1 MIFRSTQSRQNRK
14 IKTQNFYSLHR
25 IFQKRFVL
33 LLTSAA
39 ILSSLIFSLL
49 AFYFTFENL
58 NLFKSIAFDTYPQF
72 VRHIERE
79 SHWVMTSLLIS
90 IAATGFSVFKISMRM
105 TSHLIDPLVVM
116 EKHMRKVIQGDWQSS
131 QFRVSESSDFRDLTL
146 TYDYLLNT
154 LKSMTE
160 NEIELLSRMR
170 LDAREKETV
179 RIWAELMNE
188 KRRRLGL
195 PEVSVTSLMTDVK
208 PSQHHAS

>member
-1 MIFRSTQSRQNRK
+1 MIFRSTQSHQSRK
-14 IKTQNFYSLHR
+14 MKTQNFYSLHGV
-25 IFQKRFVL
+25 FQKRFVI

-39 ILSSLIFSLL
+39 LVSSLIFSLL

-79 SHWVMTSLLIS
+79 SQWVMMSLLIS
-90 IAATGFSVFKISMRM
+90 MLATGFSVYKISTRM
-105 TSHLIDPLVVM
+105 TSHLIDPLVAM
-116 EKHMRKVIQGDWQSS
+116 EKHMRKVVQGDWQSS
-131 QFRVSESSDFRDLTL
+131 KFRVSESNDFRDLTL

-179 RIWAELMNE
+179 HIWAELMNE

-195 PEVSVTSLMTDVK
+195 TEVSVTSLMTDVR
-208 PSQHHAS
+208 PSQHRVS

>member
-14 IKTQNFYSLHR
+14 MKTQNFYSLHR

-58 NLFKSIAFDTYPQF
+58 NLFKSIAFDTFPQF

-79 SHWVMTSLLIS
+79 SHWVMMSLLIS
-90 IAATGFSVFKISMRM
+90 ITATGFSVFKISMRM

-116 EKHMRKVIQGDWQSS
+116 EKHMRKVVQGDWQSS

-179 RIWAELMNE
+179 HIWAELMNE

>member
-14 IKTQNFYSLHR
+14 MKTQNFYSLHH

-33 LLTSAA
+33 LLTSAV
-39 ILSSLIFSLL
+39 ILSSSIFSLL

-58 NLFKSIAFDTYPQF
+58 NLFKSIAFDTFPQF

-90 IAATGFSVFKISMRM
+90 ITATGFSVFKITMRM
-105 TSHLIDPLVVM
+105 TSHLIDPLVAM
-116 EKHMRKVIQGDWQSS
+116 EKHMRKVIQGDWQFS

>member
-1 MIFRSTQSRQNRK
+1 MIFQSIQSRQNRK
-14 IKTQNFYSLHR
+14 LKTQNFYSLHR
-25 IFQKRFVL
+25 VFQKRFVL

-39 ILSSLIFSLL
+39 ILSSLIFSFL

-58 NLFKSIAFDTYPQF
+58 NLFKSIAFDTFPQF

-79 SHWVMTSLLIS
+79 SQWVMMSLLIS
-90 IAATGFSVFKISMRM
+90 ILATGFSVFKISMRM
-105 TSHLIDPLVVM
+105 TSHLIDPLIDM
-116 EKHMRKVIQGDWQSS
+116 EKHMRKVVQGNWQSS

-179 RIWAELMNE
+179 HIWAELMNE

>member
-1 MIFRSTQSRQNRK
+1 M
-14 IKTQNFYSLHR
+14 KTQNFYSLHGV
-25 IFQKRFVL
+25 FQKRFVI

-39 ILSSLIFSLL
+39 LVSSLIFSLL

-79 SHWVMTSLLIS
+79 SQWVMMSLLIS
-90 IAATGFSVFKISMRM
+90 MLATGFSVYKISTRM
-105 TSHLIDPLVVM
+105 TSHLIDPLVAM
-116 EKHMRKVIQGDWQSS
+116 EKHMRKVVQGDWQSS
-131 QFRVSESSDFRDLTL
+131 KFRVSESNDFRDLTL

-179 RIWAELMNE
+179 HIWAELMNE

-195 PEVSVTSLMTDVK
+195 TEVSVTSLMTDVR
-208 PSQHHAS
+208 PSQHRVS